1 MSLSIGDSVQ
11 RFGDNFFGWLPRLVG
26 ALVILV
32 IAILVAKVVRKLL
45 LRVLPKTG
53 MDRAVHSGTHGQ
65 YVARYAS
72 GFQPSALIAAIVY
85 WLILLFGIT
94 LAISTLGI
102 QALNNFLAVV
112 VGYLP
117 NVIAAILILV
127 VAIALAG
134 VIAGVV
140 TKLMGDTALGKI
152 VAAVAP
158 VLILTIAVFMALVQ
172 LRIAVP
178 IVTGA
183 FYITLGAIA
192 LGAALAFGLGGRG
205 AAQRMIDSAYEKGQ
219 AAAPQMK
226 EEMALAKDRAQ
237 ERAQQAKGAA
247 EEKRAEVE
255 GGAPGG
261 AGAVRAPRPEG
272 V

>member
-1 MSLSIGDSVQ
+1 VLSIGDSVQ
-11 RFGDNFFGWLPRLVG
+11 NLGDNFFGWLPRLIG
-26 ALVILV
+26 AVVILV
-32 IAILVAKVVRKLL
+32 IAVVVAKVVRKLL
-45 LRVLPKTG
+45 LRVLPRTG
-53 MDRAVHSGTHGQ
+53 MDRAVHSGTSGQ

-72 GFQPSALIAAIVY
+72 GFQPSAVIAAIVY
-85 WLILLFGIT
+85 WIILLFGIT
-94 LAISTLGI
+94 LAISVLGI
-102 QALNNFLAVV
+102 QALNDFLAVV

-127 VAIALAG
+127 VAVALAG
-134 VIAGVV
+134 AIAGVV
-140 TKLMGDTALGKI
+140 AKLMGDTALGKI

-183 FYITLGAIA
+183 FYIVLGAIA

-205 AAQRMIDSAYEKGQ
+205 AAQRMIDTAYEKGQ

-237 ERAQQAKGAA
+237 ERVDQAKNKVG
-247 EEKRAEVE
+247 EERAQVE
-255 GGAPGG
+255 GDPPNPFIPP
-261 AGAVRAPRPEG
+261 PRPESA
-272 V
+272 